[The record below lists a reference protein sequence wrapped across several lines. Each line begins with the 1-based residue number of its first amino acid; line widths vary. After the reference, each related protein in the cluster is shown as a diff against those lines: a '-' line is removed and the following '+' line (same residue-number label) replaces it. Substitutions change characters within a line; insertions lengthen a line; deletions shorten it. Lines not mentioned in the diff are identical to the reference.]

1 MKWYIAA
8 LGVLVLVL
16 QYRIWLSPHGAR
28 EVLQLSSA
36 VARQAA
42 ENQQLKARNQ
52 QFAAEVRNLKQGY
65 DALEERARTELGLIA
80 ANETYF
86 QVVPAADHPAGPAP
100 TAPAPALSTAPALA
114 AR

>member
-36 VARQAA
+36 VGKQAA
-42 ENQQLKARNQ
+42 ENQELKARNQ

-65 DALEERARTELGLIA
+65 EALEERARTELGLIA

-86 QVVPAADHPAGPAP
+86 QVVPADHPAGPAP
-100 TAPAPALSTAPALA
+100 VNPAPALSAAPALA